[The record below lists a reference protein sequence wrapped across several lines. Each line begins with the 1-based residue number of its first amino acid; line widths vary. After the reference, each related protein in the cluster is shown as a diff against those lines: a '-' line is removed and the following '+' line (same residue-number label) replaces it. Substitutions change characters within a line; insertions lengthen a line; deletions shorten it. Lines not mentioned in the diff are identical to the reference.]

1 MNEYL
6 MRKQQPSTEEEFYER
21 YKLEMKKASILLK
34 KLHETYKHQN
44 PWAYMMSYSR
54 SYCPALLTFFFEAA
68 GKDYEGIEK
77 RIEETN
83 CDRIPLHYF
92 IAAVCNVSNQ
102 EVEDVICGR
111 K

>member
-1 MNEYL
+1 MNQYL
-6 MRKQQPSTEEEFYER
+6 QRKRQPAEEGEFFAR
-21 YKLEMKKASILLK
+21 YKLEMHKASALLK

-44 PWAYMMSYSR
+44 PWAYGLSYSR
-54 SYCPALLTFFFEAA
+54 SYCPELLTFFFEKAA
-68 GKDYEGIEK
+68 LDYELMEK
-77 RIEETN
+77 RIEETD

-92 IAAVCNVSNQ
+92 VAAVCGVSNK